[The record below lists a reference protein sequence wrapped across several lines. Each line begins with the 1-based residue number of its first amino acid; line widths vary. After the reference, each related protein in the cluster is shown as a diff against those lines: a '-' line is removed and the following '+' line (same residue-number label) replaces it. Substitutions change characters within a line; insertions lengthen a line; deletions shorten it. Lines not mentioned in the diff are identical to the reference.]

1 MAILKIARMGH
12 PVLRQIAEEIPEAD
26 SPDILALL
34 DDMVDTM
41 DDADGTGLAAPQVH
55 VPLRAVVYFVSG
67 SRRKGEEDQGDVPL
81 TALINPVIEPLT
93 DEIAYDWEGCLSVP
107 GMLGLVPRAT
117 KIRLRADT
125 PDGAGIDQE
134 ISGFHARVVQH
145 ECDHLDG
152 ILYPQ
157 RMDDLSL
164 LLFREELRHG
174 MPEKAR
180 RLMGLPPEPD
190 EDEEEP
196 DYDEG

>member
-1 MAILKIARMGH
+1 M
-12 PVLRQIAEEIPEAD
+12 
-26 SPDILALL
+26 
-34 DDMVDTM
+34 
-41 DDADGTGLAAPQVH
+41 
-55 VPLRAVVYFVSG
+55 
-67 SRRKGEEDQGDVPL
+67 PL
-81 TALINPVIEPLT
+81 TALFNSVIEPLT

-107 GMLGLVPRAT
+107 GMLGLVPRVT